1 MFTQQEKE
9 RLLAE
14 IDQQIEDADLN
25 ADEIADIDSLWSI
38 TIPVTSEMV
47 QAGGDAMRSLEY
59 DLWETSSLDRQKKL
73 LTAIYR
79 AMAKVAI

>member
-59 DLWETSSLDRQKKL
+59 DLWETSSLDRQKEL